1 MQCRIG
7 FAKLRNAIH
16 IGANQIFHPY
26 IAVAAAIAQGPAG
39 NGTNMLLKLAN
50 IAAVLCPMT
59 RVVHARGNLIYDQPV
74 GGDEQLDAHHSDI
87 IQCIEDL
94 PRQ

>member
-16 IGANQIFHPY
+16 IGANQIFHSH

-50 IAAVLCPMT
+50 IAAVLGPMCLWVTVHT
-59 RVVHARGNLIYDQPV
+59 RLW
-74 GGDEQLDAHHSDI
+74 
-87 IQCIEDL
+87 QCSTTCRDVRL
-94 PRQ
+94 RVMGLM